1 MDVFLIDLYFKYDY
15 KARDHCKVWSS
26 IMTYFIS
33 GNNIIKGPVHIKS
46 KLIHYVCFFLQCSY
60 DVSRKNGGVGD
71 HHLLQCL
78 VPCTESE
85 HSCTVKCGLNEQLP
99 FFVYRLKLYTQCIGG
114 KNETALYRH

>member
-33 GNNIIKGPVHIKS
+33 GNNIIKGQVHIKS
-46 KLIHYVCFFLQCSY
+46 KLIHYVCFSLQCSY

-85 HSCTVKCGLNEQLP
+85 HSCTIKPVYKGHSLEHANAALMSSCP
-99 FFVYRLKLYTQCIGG
+99 FLYTG
-114 KNETALYRH
+114 